1 MEAHHRA
8 ISAMKLSGRQLKF
21 VFCSTLACAALA
33 TLAPPAA
40 AQYYYS
46 PPPSYY
52 QNDTA
57 TGAVAGGGIGAVT
70 GALIGGKKNGE
81 GGALIGLGVGAL
93 TGGLIGKG
101 VDNADQRQA
110 AYGSAVAA
118 NANAQSAALAVTNF
132 DLAEMTRAGCSEDLI
147 ISTIRN
153 RGVRVD
159 LSPSGLIALKQQGV
173 SDRVVIAAQ
182 EMTSG
187 GYARAAYPTVAAPP
201 VVVGPPAYYVRPA
214 PVYYYRPAPVL
225 HFDFGYGG
233 GHHHHHHGHHH
244 RGHW

>member
-1 MEAHHRA
+1 MEAQHRA
-8 ISAMKLSGRQLKF
+8 TSIMKLLKF
-21 VFCSTLACAALA
+21 FICSALTLA
-33 TLAPPAA
+33 TLAALAAPAG

-93 TGGLIGKG
+93 TGGLIGKS
-101 VDNADQRQA
+101 VDNADQRQVA
-110 AYGSAVAA
+110 AGTAVVA
-118 NANAQSAALAVTNF
+118 NANAQAAALAVTNY
-132 DLAEMTRAGCSEDLI
+132 DLVEMTRAGCSEDLI
-147 ISTIRN
+147 ISTIRS
-153 RGVRVD
+153 RGVRLD

-182 EMTSG
+182 SMGGAG
-187 GYARAAYPTVAAPP
+187 GYAAPAPAVAP
-201 VVVGPPAYYVRPA
+201 VVVAPGPPVYYVRPA
-214 PVYYYRPAPVL
+214 PAVRVYYGPSWGPSWGPGWRP
-225 HFDFGYGG
+225 Y
-233 GHHHHHHGHHH
+233 HHHHGH
-244 RGHW
+244 W

>member
-1 MEAHHRA
+1 MKVR
-8 ISAMKLSGRQLKF
+8 SVLAML
-21 VFCSTLACAALA
+21 ALA
-33 TLAPPAA
+33 MTAGPAVGQ
-40 AQYYYS
+40 QYYYQ

-93 TGGLIGKG
+93 TGGLIGKS

-110 AYGSAVAA
+110 VAGSAAVA
-118 NANAQSAALAVTNF
+118 NANAQAAAAAVTNF
-132 DLAEMTRAGCSEDLI
+132 DLVEMTRAGCSEDLI
-147 ISTIRN
+147 ISTIRS
-153 RGVRVD
+153 RGGRLD

-182 EMTSG
+182 SISGAG
-187 GYARAAYPTVAAPP
+187 GYSAPAPAVAP
-201 VVVGPPAYYVRPA
+201 VVVAPGPPVYYVRPA
-214 PVYYYRPAPVL
+214 PAYYYRPAPVL

-233 GHHHHHHGHHH
+233 GHHHHHHGH
-244 RGHW
+244 W